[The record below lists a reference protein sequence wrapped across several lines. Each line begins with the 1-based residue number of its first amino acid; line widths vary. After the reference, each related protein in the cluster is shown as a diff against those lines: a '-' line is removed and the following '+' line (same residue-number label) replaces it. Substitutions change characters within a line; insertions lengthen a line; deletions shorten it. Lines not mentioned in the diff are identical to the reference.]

1 MVQKQRTT
9 GFSFHRRR
17 VYKIFTDFLFLV
29 PLFGYGVNFTYGR
42 SRVFLTS
49 RLRLARSKAWLSWV
63 IVRGRPFKATSTRRC
78 CTTSSSTESGRRSP
92 SRRTPTRPPP
102 ARMPSQLRL
111 KAGRT
116 ESRPGSSGQVRSI
129 VYQTS
134 SCKGGRHSTEVA
146 FALLTQPSRV
156 RFLCQLV
163 KNRIQSIFFRE
174 PAVLNLFGVSALGK
188 DLKKKKKSLFG
199 LDMFTTKIF

>member
-1 MVQKQRTT
+1 MCQKQRTT

-42 SRVFLTS
+42 SRVIST
-49 RLRLARSKAWLSWV
+49 LRQRSARSKAWLPWV
-63 IVRGRPFKATSTRRC
+63 TVRGRPSKATPTTSTSTRRC

-116 ESRPGSSGQVRSI
+116 ESRHGSSGQVRSI
-129 VYQTS
+129 VNHLLLA
-134 SCKGGRHSTEVA
+134 SCAAR
-146 FALLTQPSRV
+146 
-156 RFLCQLV
+156 CQ
-163 KNRIQSIFFRE
+163 
-174 PAVLNLFGVSALGK
+174 
-188 DLKKKKKSLFG
+188 
-199 LDMFTTKIF
+199 

>member
-1 MVQKQRTT
+1 MCQKQRTT

-17 VYKIFTDFLFLV
+17 VYKIFS

-102 ARMPSQLRL
+102 VRMPSQLRL

-116 ESRPGSSGQVRSI
+116 ESRHGSSGQVRAI
-129 VYQTS
+129 VNQLLLA
-134 SCKGGRHSTEVA
+134 KGFCRLLAWTLGGLLLVLWILGRH
-146 FALLTQPSRV
+146 
-156 RFLCQLV
+156 
-163 KNRIQSIFFRE
+163 
-174 PAVLNLFGVSALGK
+174 
-188 DLKKKKKSLFG
+188 KKS
-199 LDMFTTKIF
+199 